1 MYLQRG
7 PSPLSIPPPASL
19 SCPLPPRRRQVPQA
33 AFDKAKQHKFFLG
46 LDSEY
51 GWLDAL

>member
-1 MYLQRG
+1 VQ
-7 PSPLSIPPPASL
+7 PSAIA
-19 SCPLPPRRRQVPQA
+19 
-33 AFDKAKQHKFFLG
+33 KAKQHKFFLG